1 MLWIAQRIRKLY
13 SDLTRAADVCDR
25 EFGGEQS
32 DLLGSVVVDLNFL
45 LEFGDL
51 DIFVYLDAHCFRL
64 DCCVI
69 RYVVNCGEN
78 GVVFRWRV
86 HFCLDYKVKHVIRLV
101 IGVIA
106 QILCDEHVDFHP
118 EITIAATVRIIPLN
132 EKFQRITLYY
142 IVKVRC
148 IFCESRL

>member
-1 MLWIAQRIRKLY
+1 LWIAQRIGKLY
-13 SDLTRAADVCDR
+13 FDLTRAADVCDR
-25 EFGGEQS
+25 EFGGEQT
-32 DLLGSVVVDLNFL
+32 DLFGSVVVDLNFL

-51 DIFVYLDAHCFRL
+51 DIFVYLDTHCFRL

-69 RYVVNCGEN
+69 RYVVNYGEY
-78 GVVFRWRV
+78 GIVFRWRV
-86 HFCLDYKVKHVIRLV
+86 HFCLDYEVKHVIRLV

-132 EKFQRITLYY
+132 EKFQRITLCY
-142 IVKVRC
+142 IVLECRIVGK
-148 IFCESRL
+148 SRL